1 MNQFWEVLT
10 LIGITALVTTI
21 VSHPGSAGVIT
32 AMGGA
37 YSGAIRAA
45 LGN

>member
-1 MNQFWEVLT
+1 MNQFWEILT

-21 VSHPGSAGVIT
+21 VSHPASASVIS